1 MRALVFDGSLRFHR
15 HYRDPEPDRGEAI
28 VRVALAGICATDLEI
43 VRGYMRFSGVPGHEF
58 VGTVTAG
65 PKLWKD
71 KRVVGEINCACR
83 KCDLCQRGLSNHCRN
98 RTVIGIQ
105 GRDGC
110 FADYVAVPVDNLHEL
125 PDAVSDEQAVF
136 VEPLAAAYQV
146 VKQCKIE
153 KRMKVAVLG
162 SGRLGLL
169 VAQVLQGTGCK
180 LEVIGR
186 NPLTLSFCEKK
197 GIQVRSVEE
206 CVPKAEHDLVVEC
219 TGEAAGL
226 NLACRLVRPRGTIVL
241 KSTYAADSRLNL
253 SPVVV
258 NEITLLGSRCGP
270 FAEAINALARRQI
283 DVLSMITKQFPL
295 SRGVEAF
302 AAAAEPQHIKVLLK
316 AEPIPEK

>member
-1 MRALVFDGSLRFHR
+1 MRALIFDGSLRFNR
-15 HYRDPEPDRGEAI
+15 NYRDPEPDRGDAV
-28 VRVALAGICATDLEI
+28 VRVTLAGICATDLEI
-43 VRGYMRFSGVPGHEF
+43 TKGYMGFTGVPGHEF

-65 PKLWKD
+65 PRLWTG

-110 FADYVAVPVDNLHEL
+110 FADYVSVPVDNLHEL
-125 PDAVSDEQAVF
+125 PETVSDEQAVF

-146 VKQCKIE
+146 IKQCKIE

-169 VAQVLQGTGCK
+169 VAQVLQSTGCK

-197 GIQVRSVEE
+197 GIQIRPVDEV
-206 CVPKAEHDLVVEC
+206 VPKADHDLVVEC
-219 TGEAAGL
+219 TGAAAGL
-226 NLACRLVRPRGTIVL
+226 ELACRVVRPRGIIVL
-241 KSTYAADSRLNL
+241 KSTYAADAKLNL
-253 SPVVV
+253 SPVVI

-270 FAEAINALARRQI
+270 FAEAINALARKQI
-283 DVLSMITKQFPL
+283 DVLSMITKTFPL
-295 SRGVEAF
+295 SRGAEAF
-302 AAAAEPQHIKVLLK
+302 AATTEPQHIKVLLK
-316 AEPIPEK
+316 AEPVEPK